1 MRSALTALSLS
12 LALSLTTALAPA
24 AAQQVDG
31 PDMSLVAGYKAAF
44 TCSATFNGGQSLAEI
59 ESNELSGIYPDYRA
73 PLASLPAAQ
82 IDNEARTVSVRY
94 ADGKP
99 PRIAVWRE
107 GFGCTQL
114 PAGANASAARFLP
127 RFGQVVRPSGQDRAS
142 AIGAS
147 VQLTL
152 PVHITD
158 RLAAPMTFA
167 FDEATYG
174 QGTRTSAVVVTFKGE
189 VVAER
194 YARGVDAETSQ
205 RTWSVAKS
213 ITTTILGAAAGD
225 SLLGPG
231 SSNLLEIW
239 SEGAD
244 PRRNIT
250 LANLLHMNSG
260 LESGVRGSRTDAV
273 YFGGARAL
281 DEAFTRPLDAAP
293 GSRYK
298 YANNDTLAAMR
309 ALREAIGNDEA
320 YFRYPYSEVLH
331 KIGAFRTVLETD
343 WNGDFVSSSQ
353 VWTTARDLARIGQ
366 LYLNN
371 GRWGDEQIL
380 HPEWLDFVMAP
391 APAQPEAND
400 FGYGAGFWLLPDAPG
415 VPADAFAA
423 MGHRG
428 QYVVIVP
435 SRDVVIV
442 RRGYDPS
449 GEYRFDI
456 TGFTRDIVGAIDA
469 AEAQRIAAEE
479 AARAAEWAEY
489 EEALA
494 RSQGSNRTPE
504 ERRARRE
511 AVAERRPLSQRNN

>member
-1 MRSALTALSLS
+1 MRK
-12 LALSLTTALAPA
+12 ALAAFALCLA
-24 AAQQVDG
+24 APVPVLAQTGDG
-31 PDMSLVAGYKAAF
+31 PDPSLVAGYKAAF
-44 TCSATFNGGQSLAEI
+44 TCSAMFNGGQSLPEI
-59 ESNELSGIYPDYRA
+59 QANELSGIYPDYRA
-73 PLASLPAAQ
+73 TMAQLPAAQ

-94 ADGKP
+94 PGGAL
-99 PRIAVWRE
+99 PRVAVWRE

-114 PAGANASAARFLP
+114 PRGAEASDALFLP
-127 RFGQVVRPSGQDRAS
+127 RFGRVVRPSGLDRGS
-142 AIGAS
+142 AINAS

-158 RLAAPMTFA
+158 RLAAPLAFA
-167 FDEATYG
+167 FDGATYG
-174 QGTRTSAVVVTFKGE
+174 EGTQTSAVVVTHKGE
-189 VVAER
+189 VVAEQ
-194 YARGVDAETSQ
+194 YDRGVDAETSQ

-213 ITTTILGAAAGD
+213 ITATILGAAAGD
-225 SLLGPG
+225 SLVGPE
-231 SSNLLEIW
+231 SSGLLDAW
-239 SEGAD
+239 SQGVD
-244 PRRNIT
+244 PRRDIT

-260 LESGVRGSRTDAV
+260 LASGERGSRTDAV
-273 YFGGARAL
+273 YFGGARAV
-281 DEAFTRPLDAAP
+281 DEAFTGELEAAP
-293 GSRYK
+293 GTRYK

-309 ALREAIGNDEA
+309 ALREALDDDQA
-320 YFRYPYSEVLH
+320 YFSYPYTEVFH

-380 HPEWLDFVMAP
+380 HPEWRDFVMAP
-391 APAQPEAND
+391 APAQPTEGD

-415 VPADAFAA
+415 VPVDAFAA

-428 QYVVIVP
+428 QYVVIIP

-449 GEYRFDI
+449 GGPYRFDI
-456 TGFTRDIVGAIDA
+456 TGFTRDVVGAIEA
-469 AEAQRIAAEE
+469 AEAERIAAEE

-494 RSQGSNRTPE
+494 RSQGSNLTPQ
-504 ERRARRE
+504 ERHERRE
-511 AVAERRPLSQRNN
+511 AVSERRPLSQRVNN